1 VRDVLDRVLLTE
13 RQIQEVVVRLAERLN
28 ADYAKRELAL
38 VCILRG
44 AVVFLADLLRH
55 LDVPCT
61 VDFMA
66 ISSYGLSTESSGV
79 VRIQK
84 DLSDSIEG
92 RHVLVVEDIVD
103 TGRTLAYIKRNL
115 LTRKPASLRICALLS
130 KDTQRKVVVA
140 PEYVGAVVPDEFVV
154 GYGLDFAQRY
164 RNLPVVGVVGQ
175 REVERV
181 QRYVVGRPGCVTG
194 EKTA

>member
-1 VRDVLDRVLLTE
+1 MDAALEKVLLTQK
-13 RQIQEVVVRLAERLN
+13 QIGEVVARLADRIN
-28 ADYAKRELAL
+28 ADYTGKELAL

-55 LDVPCT
+55 LKVPCT
-61 VDFMA
+61 IDFMA
-66 ISSYGLSTESSGV
+66 ISSYGLSTVSSGV

-84 DLSDSIEG
+84 DLSESIEG
-92 RHVLVVEDIVD
+92 KHVLIVEDIVD

-115 LTRKPASLRICALLS
+115 LTRKPASLRVCTLLA
-130 KDTQRKVVVA
+130 KDTRREVVVA

-164 RNLPVVGVVGQ
+164 RNLPVVGVVA
-175 REVERV
+175 RHEVARV
-181 QRYVVGRPGCVTG
+181 QKFLDASHG
-194 EKTA
+194 

>member
-1 VRDVLDRVLLTE
+1 VDGVLKRVLLSE
-13 RQIQEVVVRLAERLN
+13 RQIEEAVIRLAARIN
-28 ADYAKRELAL
+28 ADYAGRELAL

-44 AVVFLADLLRH
+44 AIVFTADLLRQ
-55 LDVPCT
+55 LKIPCT

-92 RHVLVVEDIVD
+92 KHVLIVEDIVD

-115 LTRKPASLRICALLS
+115 GTRKPASVRVCAFLS
-130 KDTQRKVVVA
+130 KDTRRKVAVE

-164 RNLPVVGVVGQ
+164 RNLPVVGVISPD
-175 REVERV
+175 EVERV
-181 QRYVVGRPGCVTG
+181 GRDLQTSVESTG
-194 EKTA
+194 GSAA